1 MMDMFFFDAIFPV
14 LFSLTFF
21 AVLSVFIV
29 TAVLSISRWHKN
41 NNSPKLSVPATV
53 VAKRTQHHH
62 SARAGRT
69 YGRATYY
76 YATFEFDS
84 GDRLE
89 LHIPGSEIGLLVE
102 GDMGILTFQGT
113 RFINFDRT
121 K

>member
-1 MMDMFFFDAIFPV
+1 MNLFFFDAIFPV
-14 LFSLTFF
+14 LFTLSFF
-21 AVLSVFIV
+21 AILLVFIV
-29 TAVLSISRWHKN
+29 TAFTSISRWYKN

-53 VAKRTQHHH
+53 VAKRTRHHH

-69 YGRATYY
+69 YSRATYY

-89 LHIPGSEIGLLVE
+89 LHIPSDEIGLIIE
-102 GDMGILTFQGT
+102 GDRGILTFQGT